1 MQDKKNMWCLDNR
14 ASNYMYGDKNKF
26 MELDVAIRGNITFTN
41 HSNVTIKGKGTIL
54 IKLKYRSHQFIGDI
68 YYIPIL
74 KNNILNFRQL
84 LEKGYEIKM
93 KNHNLTILDTKRAII
108 AKVFITKDRMFL
120 LNIEINVPKCLNTCV
135 KNET

>member
-1 MQDKKNMWCLDNR
+1 
-14 ASNYMYGDKNKF
+14 MYGDKNKF
-26 MELDVAIRGNITFTN
+26 IELDVAIRGNITFTN
-41 HSNVTIKGKGTIL
+41 HSNVTIKGKATIL
-54 IKLKYRSHQFIGDI
+54 IKLKDRSHQFIGDI
-68 YYIPIL
+68 YYIPTL
-74 KNNILNFRQL
+74 KNNILNLKQL